1 MKNIIY
7 ITALICSLLA
17 SPVLAT
23 ETGQIS
29 MTDMGLKVTPSPES
43 TLYEGDTWMITA
55 RNNFSLNEA
64 EIKNFVPSRISE
76 ELRPYVRLF
85 KVEFTSNSDGIC
97 NLYFHIT
104 ADPTDTIRFVIK
116 ESPQDFPIEIMP
128 AESRHG
134 EISLSDLGL
143 RVTTSIDSH
152 LEYGGQWIVT
162 MENKNHLFTAEI
174 ERLVPSRITED
185 LRRCLRLTGVG
196 ISDISSEFV
205 VLFFDVTF

>member
-1 MKNIIY
+1 
-7 ITALICSLLA
+7 
-17 SPVLAT
+17 
-23 ETGQIS
+23 
-29 MTDMGLKVTPSPES
+29 
-43 TLYEGDTWMITA
+43 
-55 RNNFSLNEA
+55 
-64 EIKNFVPSRISE
+64 
-76 ELRPYVRLF
+76 
-85 KVEFTSNSDGIC
+85 
-97 NLYFHIT
+97 
-104 ADPTDTIRFVIK
+104 
-116 ESPQDFPIEIMP
+116 MP

-205 VLFFDVTF
+205 VLFFDVTFETTFPVHFIIKQSPQNIPIEILPIGTIFPQRIIWITQEVGEEKKLLTTTVWDIHRRK

>member
-1 MKNIIY
+1 MKIIIY

-76 ELRPYVRLF
+76 ELRPLSLLLIQTVYAT
-85 KVEFTSNSDGIC
+85 FT
-97 NLYFHIT
+97 
-104 ADPTDTIRFVIK
+104 
-116 ESPQDFPIEIMP
+116 
-128 AESRHG
+128 
-134 EISLSDLGL
+134 
-143 RVTTSIDSH
+143 
-152 LEYGGQWIVT
+152 
-162 MENKNHLFTAEI
+162 FT
-174 ERLVPSRITED
+174 
-185 LRRCLRLTGVG
+185 
-196 ISDISSEFV
+196 
-205 VLFFDVTF
+205 